1 MEMQTWLKSDLRNEN
16 QDTIALVRTYSLAK
30 LEKGSL
36 LDEMLPD
43 EKIALT
49 SLAEY
54 WIYRASDGLLQE
66 QSAAQLR
73 DW

>member
-1 MEMQTWLKSDLRNEN
+1 METQTWLKSDLRHEN

-36 LDEMLPD
+36 LDEMLTD
-43 EKIALT
+43 EKTFLT

-54 WIYRASDGLLQE
+54 WIYRASDRLLQG
-66 QSAAQLR
+66 QSAGQLR